1 LKITFLHKY
10 GFKVTFCNKIKPLIA
25 GCKNMTIIEPK
36 CNSFVVYGDNR
47 NSGFKKNIIHRKL
60 LNLIYQQE
68 KDFII
73 NTGDMVFWS
82 LAWKSFISDLNYAKL
97 KNIIYPVRGNHDN
110 ALIFRKIFKLEQN
123 YYSIEYGNTL
133 LLILDDNRGILDKK
147 QIKWMQAELEN
158 KTHFKWKIVFA
169 HKPLY
174 SGAHRGVR
182 LKLISQLEPL
192 FKKYGVNL
200 FIGSHYHNYE
210 RLIANGVTHI
220 VSAGGGASL
229 TKLRVKIPQLIKHT
243 TIHHFLIISVDS
255 EKIHILVYDLN
266 EQIIDK
272 FDII

>member
-1 LKITFLHKY
+1 
-10 GFKVTFCNKIKPLIA
+10 
-25 GCKNMTIIEPK
+25 MTIIKPK
-36 CNSFVVYGDNR
+36 SNKFVVYGDNR
-47 NSGFKKNIIHRKL
+47 NSGLKKNITHRKL
-60 LNLIYQQE
+60 LKLINRQD

-97 KNIIYPVRGNHDN
+97 KNKVYAVRGNHDN
-110 ALIFRKIFKLEQN
+110 ALIFRKIFKLKHN
-123 YYSIEYGNTL
+123 YYSIEFGNTL

-147 QIKWMQAELEN
+147 QIKWLLAELEN
-158 KTHFKWKIVFA
+158 KTNYKWKIVFA

-174 SGAHRGVR
+174 SGAHGGVR
-182 LKLISQLEPL
+182 RKLISQLEPI
-192 FKKYGVNL
+192 FKQFNVNL

-229 TKLRVKIPQLIKHT
+229 TKLRNNLPQLIKHKT
-243 TIHHFLIISVDS
+243 SYHFLIISVDS
-255 EKIHILVYDLN
+255 EKINILVYDLN
-266 EQIIDK
+266 GQIIDK